1 MANSTKNRILEE
13 ALAMFAANGYKGTNL
28 RDLAAALGLSKSA
41 LYKHYTSKDA
51 IWNAVLD
58 EMEAYYSER
67 FGSPEKLPPV
77 PKSCEEL
84 LAMTRQALVFTM
96 HDSKVILSRHI
107 LLTEQFHDARA
118 RNLATRHFLTGTRD
132 IYAGI
137 FSAMMANGLLK
148 KEDPSV
154 LAFAYTA
161 PISALVIQCD
171 REPEKEAEIIREIE
185 AFLQHFINTYRC

>member
-41 LYKHYTSKDA
+41 LYKHYTSKEA

-84 LAMTRQALVFTM
+84 LAMTRQALAFTM

-132 IYAGI
+132 IYTGI
-137 FSAMMANGLLK
+137 FSAMMADGLLK

-171 REPEKEAEIIREIE
+171 REPEKEAEIMREIE
-185 AFLQHFINTYRC
+185 TFLQLFIRTYGC

>member
-41 LYKHYTSKDA
+41 LYKHYTSKEA

-84 LAMTRQALVFTM
+84 LAMTRQALAFTM

-132 IYAGI
+132 IYTGI
-137 FSAMMANGLLK
+137 FSAMMADGLLK
-148 KEDPSV
+148 TEDPSV

-171 REPEKEAEIIREIE
+171 REPEKEAEIMREIE
-185 AFLQHFINTYRC
+185 AFLQLFIRTYGC

>member
-13 ALAMFAANGYKGTNL
+13 ALVMFAANGYKGTNL

-41 LYKHYTSKDA
+41 LYKHYTSKEA

-84 LAMTRQALVFTM
+84 LAMTRQALAFTM

-132 IYAGI
+132 IYTGI
-137 FSAMMANGLLK
+137 FSAMMADGLLK

-171 REPEKEAEIIREIE
+171 REPEKEAEIMREIE
-185 AFLQHFINTYRC
+185 TFLQLFIRTYGC

>member
-171 REPEKEAEIIREIE
+171 REPEKEAEIMREIE
-185 AFLQHFINTYRC
+185 AFLQLFIRTYGC

>member
-41 LYKHYTSKDA
+41 LYKHYTSKEA

-84 LAMTRQALVFTM
+84 LAMTRQALAFTM

-132 IYAGI
+132 IYTGI
-137 FSAMMANGLLK
+137 FSAMIANGLLK

-171 REPEKEAEIIREIE
+171 REPEKEAEIMREIE
-185 AFLQHFINTYRC
+185 AFLQLFIRTYGC

>member
-1 MANSTKNRILEE
+1 MVGSTKSRILEQ
-13 ALAMFAANGYKGTNL
+13 ALVMFATNGYKGTNL

-41 LYKHYTSKDA
+41 LYKHYTSKEA

-58 EMEAYYSER
+58 EMEAYYCER

-84 LAMTRQALVFTM
+84 LALTRQMLAFTM
-96 HDSKVILSRHI
+96 HDPKVILSRHL
-107 LLTEQFHDARA
+107 LLTEQFHDPRA
-118 RNLATRHFLTGTRD
+118 RKLATQHFLAGTKEM
-132 IYAGI
+132 YTGI
-137 FSAMMANGLLK
+137 FSAMTADGLLK

-161 PISALVIQCD
+161 PITALIHQCD
-171 REPEKEAEIIREIE
+171 REPEKEAEIMQEIE
-185 AFLQHFINTYRC
+185 AFLQHFIKTYGC

>member
-41 LYKHYTSKDA
+41 LYKHYTSKEA

-84 LAMTRQALVFTM
+84 LAMTRQALAFTM

-132 IYAGI
+132 IYTEI
-137 FSAMMANGLLK
+137 FSAMIANGLLK

-171 REPEKEAEIIREIE
+171 REPEKEAEIMREIE
-185 AFLQHFINTYRC
+185 AFLQLFVRTYGC

>member
-1 MANSTKNRILEE
+1 MVGSTKSRILEQ
-13 ALAMFAANGYKGTNL
+13 ALVMFAANGYKGTNL

-41 LYKHYTSKDA
+41 LYKHYTSKEA

-84 LAMTRQALVFTM
+84 LAMTRQALAFTM
-96 HDSKVILSRHI
+96 HDPKVILSRHI
-107 LLTEQFHDARA
+107 LLAEQFHDARA

-132 IYAGI
+132 IYTGI
-137 FSAMMANGLLK
+137 FSAMMADGLLK

-171 REPEKEAEIIREIE
+171 REPEKEAEIMREIE
-185 AFLQHFINTYRC
+185 AFLQLFVQTYGC

>member
-41 LYKHYTSKDA
+41 LYKHYTSKEA

-84 LAMTRQALVFTM
+84 LAMTRQTLAFTM

-132 IYAGI
+132 IYTGI

-171 REPEKEAEIIREIE
+171 REPEKEAEIMREIE
-185 AFLQHFINTYRC
+185 AFLQLFVQTYGC